1 MPSMTWVRTFG
12 LTVACGNR
20 PLSALSTFKDAV
32 LNTGGAKLL
41 LFVSVFDVATN
52 ASDALTLVVVVA
64 GDEVVVDVLVAVPVA
79 VVDAID
85 EMLTVIA
92 LEDDVTAADEADVTN
107 ETLDVVTGVADDTV
121 VARSVGFGD
130 AFTFDEAEFACDRLV
145 GVAFIK
151 SVE

>member
-20 PLSALSTFKDAV
+20 PLSALSTFRDAV

-41 LFVSVFDVATN
+41 LFVSVFDVAAA
-52 ASDALTLVVVVA
+52 ASVTLTFVVVVA

-92 LEDDVTAADEADVTN
+92 EDDDVMAADETDVTN
-107 ETLDVVTGVADDTV
+107 EALDVVAGVAFDTV
-121 VARSVGFGD
+121 VSFGD
-130 AFTFDEAEFACDRLV
+130 AFTFEFACDTLV